1 MLVAAFQFFFT
12 MVDTQDSSSFC
23 ILFRKGL
30 CISGSQFL
38 LLCFVQLRWWCY
50 LLIIDALFRYED
62 LKQQLLS
69 AQNLAEQEGDQE
81 QLARAAAAVARL
93 TFPSSG
99 VVDTSARPSAMVLH
113 APPLSLLCAP
123 ALAMMHIGCY
133 FLLPQAGIHVCLAE
147 QKHIQAQAIV
157 VGACSL

>member
-1 MLVAAFQFFFT
+1 MKCSSCTVHTLPQVHHVSVRQPPPRYNAREHVQAIACRPQCTMLIAAFQLYFT
-12 MVDTQDSSSFC
+12 MVDTQDSCSFC
-23 ILFRKGL
+23 ILLRKGK

-38 LLCFVQLRWWCY
+38 LLCFIRLRWWCY

-99 VVDTSARPSAMVLH
+99 VVDTSARPSVTVLH
-113 APPLSLLCAP
+113 TL
-123 ALAMMHIGCY
+123 H
-133 FLLPQAGIHVCLAE
+133 
-147 QKHIQAQAIV
+147 
-157 VGACSL
+157 